1 MVMEHP
7 VIQLRQATPND
18 APAACDLL
26 RRAIEDGCAPDHGG
40 NPDVL
45 AAWLGNKTP
54 ANVQTWF
61 SSPANHAVLAE
72 HDGVLAGLALLNQAG
87 KLALCYVRPDL
98 VRGGVG
104 RALLAAIEAQ
114 ARQWNISKIHM
125 HSPASATAFFE
136 RHGYVNAGKDKAC
149 FGLEMDFL
157 WKHLDAVTASPRKR
171 FCNCG
176 E

>member
-26 RRAIEDGCAPDHGG
+26 RRAIEDGCAADHGG
-40 NPDVL
+40 CPDVL
-45 AAWLGNKTP
+45 GAWLGNKTP

-72 HDGVLAGLALLNQAG
+72 LDARLVGLALLNQAG

-98 VRGGVG
+98 VRTGVG
-104 RALLAAIEAQ
+104 RALLGAVEVQ
-114 ARQWNISKIHM
+114 ARQWNISKIYM
-125 HSPASATAFFE
+125 HSPASATPFFE
-136 RHGYVNAGKDKAC
+136 RLGYVNAGKDKAC

-157 WKHLDAVTASPRKR
+157 WKQLDGAAPPPGKR